1 MRWKDRRALRYTRSA
16 AASRGQEPLTPTL
29 ESISMQNIMSLAV
42 LEGHT
47 SPVYSVV
54 FSPDGAFIASG
65 SQDKTVRMWDA
76 KSGKALKILK
86 GHAHW
91 VQSVS
96 FSPNSAVIVSCSQ
109 DDTVRIWDIRSF
121 IHAREEIVAFLLAA
135 VSCNKNTKVQAFL
148 AKDGQRDACKL
159 IFSFLRPSAG

>member
-1 MRWKDRRALRYTRSA
+1 
-16 AASRGQEPLTPTL
+16 
-29 ESISMQNIMSLAV
+29 V

-76 KSGKALKILK
+76 KSGKTLKILK
-86 GHAHW
+86 GHVHW

-109 DDTVRIWDIRSF
+109 DDTVCIWDIRSF
-121 IHAREEIVAFLLAA
+121 IHAREEIVAFLLAPY
-135 VSCNKNTKVQAFL
+135 L
-148 AKDGQRDACKL
+148 ATRTPMCKHSSPKMDNAML
-159 IFSFLRPSAG
+159 ANSFLVF